1 MFLGKTDQ
9 NKTRSQLR
17 NTKIGCLEHT
27 PIGLVAHIMQ
37 PFYQISAVIC
47 ELRRG
52 KAGNILQKDRLR
64 SHLID
69 QAECIGKHV
78 PVIVNT
84 KLLARD
90 REGWAGHAGREKI
103 HT

>member
-17 NTKIGCLEHT
+17 NTKIGCLENP
-27 PIGLVAHIMQ
+27 PIGLIAHVVQ
-37 PFYQISAVIC
+37 PFYQIRAVIC

-52 KAGNILQKDRLR
+52 KAWNILQKYCLR
-64 SHLID
+64 PHLID
-69 QAECIGKHV
+69 QAECVGKHV